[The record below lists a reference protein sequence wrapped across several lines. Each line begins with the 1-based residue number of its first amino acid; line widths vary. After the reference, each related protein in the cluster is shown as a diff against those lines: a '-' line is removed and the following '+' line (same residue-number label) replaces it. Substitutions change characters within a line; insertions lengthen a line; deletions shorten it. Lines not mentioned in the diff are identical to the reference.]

1 VVGPCWNA
9 LNVTSSCSRSGRVL
23 VISASGERCWT
34 SSADRYARRRR
45 GRRPESS
52 SGQRIEAD
60 RHITTIAEIRETVQ
74 RTAAGDICLGL
85 LLLIPTATANSST

>member
-1 VVGPCWNA
+1 MLDIGSSLLIVIVATLLIATLAAAVVG
-9 LNVTSSCSRSGRVL
+9 VRS
-23 VISASGERCWT
+23 
-34 SSADRYARRRR
+34 RRRA
-45 GRRPESS
+45 
-52 SGQRIEAD
+52 QRIEAD